1 MYTCSI
7 RENCIG
13 ESEIRL
19 AVPPLRFG
27 MELFMAMTELK
38 PDELLHQQK
47 ASVST
52 IDIVLKGSIIAEDA
66 HTKVTLSTGSLIGSF
81 ETGSSAYRFGY
92 KAASEASV
100 FSYDCHSESLSEKE
114 LENVIRLNPKL
125 SLHFVTSAVRDAA
138 GLFREYLRIRQEAVS
153 ELEAIRGDHGRF
165 RDMCERTGKKYAGFP
180 EVDAL
185 REVPEDVLSP
195 AWEIRYMNKLSERSA
210 EVSRGFFMLDPEFPA
225 STTLLLIRVMGRIL
239 KAIGE
244 VEEYHDGIKAAAK
257 DLRYSLRTAEAELNG
272 DSGEEQPDF
281 ENSLDVIMTC
291 GGMEQEF
298 VEEYQGYVNTWKA
311 LKDKNALTD
320 EMRILRKNLTQGF
333 YKLYEKV
340 FYRSLEPEPVPPEAK
355 MFLYFGYIDK
365 ALAGEENTNFLYQ
378 FVKSYE
384 PDPEGHVFTMYEWL
398 KQIHSLKVNPS
409 KSTMDCDYFEDL
421 AGKVRQG
428 EVSQKE
434 ALRMK
439 NDRAARVSY
448 EIRNL
453 FESAH
458 KQAAGR
464 ITTFIPFFDRDY
476 ILKPLG
482 KSLLT
487 VEKLM
492 GALEKVK
499 KVDPTCLC
507 RSAVTSFPQYKINQF
522 IYHPEVIP
530 HFILMPVVGSR
541 TTLWQEVD
549 GKVRTTPARMI
560 CPIFS
565 TEDVDDAMV
574 SLIGAFRWEMC
585 KREQGMRWN
594 DVRDPSLTSRYNDY
608 LQFFK
613 KNSELSPET
622 REKIK
627 TDLKRARNNF
637 RNMFVFDYIAYIKYE
652 SSGSPRLNKVARE
665 ILFEFCPFGRQFRE
679 SLSTVP
685 QYQRL
690 IEKYNNKA
698 QAALK
703 VLENDARKIE
713 QAGAKSRPPEV
724 EWEIGIWNS

>member
-1 MYTCSI
+1 
-7 RENCIG
+7 
-13 ESEIRL
+13 
-19 AVPPLRFG
+19 
-27 MELFMAMTELK
+27 MAMTELK
-38 PDELLHQQK
+38 PDEVLHQQK

-52 IDIVLKGSIIAEDA
+52 IDIVLKGSIIAEDGHA
-66 HTKVTLSTGSLIGSF
+66 KVTLSTGSLIGSF
-81 ETGSSAYRFGY
+81 EQGSSAYRYTY
-92 KAASEASV
+92 KAAADSSV
-100 FSYDCHSESLSEKE
+100 FSYDSHSESLSEKE

-125 SLHFVTSAVRDAA
+125 SLHFVTSAIRDAA
-138 GLFREYLRIRQEAVS
+138 GLFREYLRLRKEAVS
-153 ELEAIRGDHGRF
+153 ELEAIRADHEKF
-165 RDMCERTGKKYAGFP
+165 RDLCEKTGKKYPGFP
-180 EVDAL
+180 EVDDL
-185 REVPEDVLSP
+185 NEVPEDILSP
-195 AWEIRYMNKLSERSA
+195 AWEIHYLNKLSEKSA
-210 EVSRGFFMLDPEFPA
+210 EVSRGFFMVDSEFPA
-225 STTLLLIRVMGRIL
+225 STTLLMIRIMGRIL
-239 KAIGE
+239 AAIGE
-244 VEEYHDGIKAAAK
+244 LEEYYDGIKTAAK
-257 DLRYSLRTAEAELNG
+257 DLRYAIRTADAELNG
-272 DSGEEQPDF
+272 ASGDEKPDF

-291 GGMEQEF
+291 GGMEQQF
-298 VEEYQGYVNTWKA
+298 VEEYQEYIKTWKA

-333 YKLYEKV
+333 YQLYEKV
-340 FYRSLEPEPVPPEAK
+340 FYRSLEPDPIPPEAQ

-365 ALAGEENTNFLYQ
+365 ELAGEENTNFLYQ
-378 FVKSYE
+378 YAKTYE

-398 KQIHSLKVNPS
+398 KQIHALKENPS

-421 AGKVRQG
+421 AEKVRQG
-428 EVSQKE
+428 DVSQRD
-434 ALRMK
+434 ALKLK
-439 NDRAARVSY
+439 NDRGARVSY
-448 EIRNL
+448 EIHNL

-476 ILKPLG
+476 VIKPLG

-487 VEKLM
+487 TEKLM

-499 KVDPTCLC
+499 QVDPTCLC
-507 RSAVTSFPQYKINQF
+507 RSAVTTFPQYKINQF

-565 TEDVDDAMV
+565 TEDVDDAMIN
-574 SLIGAFRWEMC
+574 LIGAFRWEMC

-613 KNSELSPET
+613 KNSDLSPDT

-637 RNMFVFDYIAYIKYE
+637 RNMFVFDYMAYIKYE

-665 ILFEFCPFGRQFRE
+665 IIFEFCPFSRGIRE

-690 IEKYNNKA
+690 IEKFNNKA
-698 QAALK
+698 QAQMKL
-703 VLENDARKIE
+703 LDNDVRKIE
-713 QAGAKSRPPEV
+713 KAGAKKQPPEV
-724 EWEIGIWNS
+724 EWEINLINA